1 MYLYAQEVCKKY
13 AEDEKQILHFTP
25 THFLQIFQCYKRL
38 LKERQLAMKEMSERY
53 EAGLEKIRQTQN
65 AIHSYHKEL
74 EAKAPALQNRMR
86 QLFAIINDIEEEF
99 VDVKRQRD
107 QLKRDQLEAEI
118 STEQALRIKK
128 DCE

>member
-1 MYLYAQEVCKKY
+1 
-13 AEDEKQILHFTP
+13 
-25 THFLQIFQCYKRL
+25 
-38 LKERQLAMKEMSERY
+38 
-53 EAGLEKIRQTQN
+53 
-65 AIHSYHKEL
+65 
-74 EAKAPALQNRMR
+74 MR

-118 STEQALRIKK
+118 CTEQALRIKE